1 MTFFDGYKRGRETT
15 RRREQEDLLGLQRR
29 QQIDINKAITM
40 VQQVADKVAFDLGL
54 DQPIT
59 ALQFLRSETEQ
70 GSDIESEEDDAP
82 NTEQENDKN

>member
-1 MTFFDGYKRGRETT
+1 MNGVIYTYIPAEFADEIFS
-15 RRREQEDLLGLQRR
+15 LGCMYQTM
-29 QQIDINKAITM
+29 QIDINKAIAM

-70 GSDIESEEDDAP
+70 DSETESDDDTPNIEQD
-82 NTEQENDKN
+82 NDVS